1 MSKLQDSFKENAL
14 NEEKILERVSAGV
27 FEKQSEASG
36 VFESLPDV
44 FEIQSNVQEAHP
56 KVYEIRSSEAKPK
69 AKALSPRVWAYLVA
83 AAAVLLVVGIGAL
96 VMKNQNDSMI
106 RERATQYATSESIA
120 HNMAFAM
127 ISVDINPSFE
137 VYVDA
142 NGNVLSIEAVNDDA
156 ATMDVS
162 MFLGMPAQEAVAGII
177 NSSEAAGFIHGED
190 ELEDYVLVT
199 TVLLEDES
207 TENQQ
212 KQDHLGQLIR
222 ERVEAAGELGDT
234 TKVAIIKAT
243 KVELFEAREKDIPMG
258 LYIINGMIENNG
270 EMIPVSEFVSNKD
283 NLNKL
288 KNRSDV
294 AEKKN
299 KSNGEK
305 TDPTTGSSE
314 SNQGSNNTNANPN
327 ATKPN
332 ETAPGADA
340 TKPNET
346 APGADDTKPN
356 ETAPG
361 VVDGTKPNET
371 APGVVD
377 GTKPNETAPGA
388 DATKPNV
395 TAPSAEGTKPNET
408 TANQNSTKQSNN
420 GGSKNG

>member
-27 FEKQSEASG
+27 FEKQSEASE

-56 KVYEIRSSEAKPK
+56 KVYEIRSSEAKSK
-69 AKALSPRVWAYLVA
+69 AKALSLRVWAYLVA

-106 RERATQYATSESIA
+106 RERASQYASSESIA

-137 VYVDA
+137 IFIDES
-142 NGNVLSIEAVNDDA
+142 GNVISIEAVNDDA

-177 NSSEAAGFIHGED
+177 DSAEAAGFIHGED

-212 KQDHLGQLIR
+212 KQDNLGQLIR
-222 ERVEAAGELGDT
+222 ERVEVAGELGDT

-294 AEKKN
+294 TEKKN
-299 KSNGEK
+299 KSNGEE
-305 TDPTTGSSE
+305 TDPSTGSSE
-314 SNQGSNNTNANPN
+314 SNQGANNTNANPN

-332 ETAPGADA
+332 ETAPGAD
-340 TKPNET
+340 
-346 APGADDTKPN
+346 
-356 ETAPG
+356 
-361 VVDGTKPNET
+361 
-371 APGVVD
+371 

-388 DATKPNV
+388 EGTKPNETAPGDDGTKPNVTAPSAEGTKPNETVPSDEGTKPNV